1 MKSSI
6 VAAAAV
12 ALAAGTLG
20 GSAQAATVFTDTFN
34 TYPAQLNWVPPANW
48 TASGGGGGTVD
59 LIGNTTTGPLFDLF
73 PGNGGYVDLDG
84 SSGAETNLSTIMSFA
99 AGSYTLT
106 FDLAG
111 NARNDGSKTTVITL
125 GNFTT
130 QITLAATDPYAL
142 HTLNITTTGGNLVF
156 SDLSGGNNNIGNIL
170 DNVTVAT
177 VAAIPEPG
185 TWAMMLI
192 GFAGL
197 GFAFR
202 QSRRKVSF
210 A

>member
-1 MKSSI
+1 MKFSI
-6 VAAAAV
+6 VTAAAAV
-12 ALAAGTLG
+12 ALTAGTLG
-20 GSAQAATVFTDTFN
+20 SSAQAAVVFMDNFN
-34 TYPAQLNWVPPANW
+34 SYPTMLNWVPPANW
-48 TASGGGGGTVD
+48 TVGAGGSVD
-59 LIGNTTTGPLFDLF
+59 LIGMTTDGPLFDLF

-84 SSGAETNLSTIMSFA
+84 STFTESNLSTIMSFA
-99 AGSYTLT
+99 PGTYTLS

-111 NARNDGSKTTVITL
+111 NARGDIAKTTVITL
-125 GNFTT
+125 GSFT
-130 QITLAATDPYAL
+130 QSISLASNAPYAL
-142 HTLNITTTGGNLVF
+142 HTFTFTTTGGNLVF
-156 SDLSGGNNNIGNIL
+156 SDMSGDNNNIGNIL

-177 VAAIPEPG
+177 VAAIPEPA
-185 TWAMMLI
+185 TWAMMLL

>member
-12 ALAAGTLG
+12 ALTVGTLT
-20 GSAQAATVFTDTFN
+20 GSAQAATVFTDDFN
-34 TYPAQLNWVPPANW
+34 SYPVQLNWVPPANW
-48 TASGGGGGTVD
+48 SAPAPTTVD
-59 LIGNTTTGPLFDLF
+59 LIGMTTDGPLFNLF
-73 PGNGGYVDLDG
+73 PGNGGYVDLNGTNNSAG
-84 SSGAETNLSTIMSFA
+84 SLSTLMSFA
-99 AGSYTLT
+99 AGSYTLS

-111 NARNDGSKTTVITL
+111 NARNDGSRTTVITL

-156 SDLSGGNNNIGNIL
+156 SDLAGGNNPNIGNIL

-177 VAAIPEPG
+177 VAGIPEPA
-185 TWAMMLI
+185 TWAMMLL

>member
-1 MKSSI
+1 MKSGI

-12 ALAAGTLG
+12 ALTAGTLS
-20 GSAQAATVFTDTFN
+20 GSAQAVTFFTDDFN
-34 TYPAQLNWVPPANW
+34 SYPTQLNWVPPANW
-48 TASGGGGGTVD
+48 TAGGGAGGTVD
-59 LIGNTTTGPLFDLF
+59 LIGQTLGNPPLFDLF
-73 PGNGGYVDLDG
+73 PGHGGYVDLDG
-84 SSGAETNLSTIMSFA
+84 SSGAETNLSTLATFDP
-99 AGSYTLT
+99 GTYTLT

-130 QITLAATDPYAL
+130 MITLAATAPYAL
-142 HTLNITTTGGNLVF
+142 QTLTFTTTGGHLVF
-156 SDLSGGNNNIGNIL
+156 SDMSGGNPNIGNVL
-170 DNVTVAT
+170 DNVTI
-177 VAAIPEPG
+177 AAIPEPA
-185 TWAMMLI
+185 TWALMLL

-197 GFAFR
+197 GLAFR

>member
-20 GSAQAATVFTDTFN
+20 GSAQAATVFTDNFN